1 MYSHIVNIRT
11 RYSETDR
18 MGFVYYGNYATYFEV
33 ARVEALRNIGVLY
46 RKYEDVGIVM
56 PVLNLNIDYK
66 KPGLYDELLEIKVT
80 IPELPELRVR
90 FTYETRNEKGE
101 LLNTAET
108 TLVFMNKTSGRPVRV
123 PEEFVNALKPFY
135 Q

>member
-1 MYSHIVNIRT
+1 MYSHSIKIRT

-18 MGFVYYGNYATYFEV
+18 MGFVYYGNYAAYFEV

-46 RKYEDVGIVM
+46 RKYEDIGIVM

-66 KPGLYDELLEIKVT
+66 KPAFYDEQLDIKVT
-80 IPELPELRVR
+80 IPELPELRVK
-90 FTYETRNEKGE
+90 FLYETKNEKGE

-108 TLVFMNKTSGRPVRV
+108 TLVFIKKESGRPVRV
-123 PEEFVNALKPFY
+123 PEEFVNALKPY
-135 Q
+135 YT